1 MSLKAKPI
9 PATPKDL
16 GHKPEQVGFWVICA
30 VCKMTKR
37 KRGWWKP
44 CPGQVRAPQSVY
56 YG

>member
-44 CPGQVRAPQSVY
+44 CAGQVRAPQSVY